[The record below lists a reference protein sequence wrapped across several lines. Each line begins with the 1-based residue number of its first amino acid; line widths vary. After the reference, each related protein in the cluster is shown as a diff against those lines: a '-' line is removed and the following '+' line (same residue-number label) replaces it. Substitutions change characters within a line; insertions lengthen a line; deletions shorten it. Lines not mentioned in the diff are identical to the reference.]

1 MAFKLIREEI
11 NAADLEC
18 CDVDVL
24 RSDSIR
30 KVVRNFI
37 GNELSV
43 YASAHLLGIIL
54 KKDISAEEL
63 SNEDLDVACDIII
76 NRLKQGESVIYV
88 DIEDCDFDP
97 SISITKPFDNQ
108 PRYILEMVSNLS
120 GYSAIRYTAKFFNRE
135 ELIKYLQ

>member
-1 MAFKLIREEI
+1 M
-11 NAADLEC
+11 
-18 CDVDVL
+18 
-24 RSDSIR
+24 
-30 KVVRNFI
+30 
-37 GNELSV
+37 SV

-63 SNEDLDVACDIII
+63 SNEDLDAACDIII
-76 NRLKQGESVIYV
+76 NRLKQGENVIYV

-108 PRYILEMVSNLS
+108 PRYILELVSNLS

>member
-1 MAFKLIREEI
+1 MSCLFTL
-11 NAADLEC
+11 
-18 CDVDVL
+18 V
-24 RSDSIR
+24 
-30 KVVRNFI
+30 
-37 GNELSV
+37 
-43 YASAHLLGIIL
+43 L

-63 SNEDLDVACDIII
+63 NNEDLDAACDIII
-76 NRLKQGESVIYV
+76 DRLKQSESVIYV